1 MHLLLTDYNSIVG
14 DSCLDLIQEVHTVLM
29 KNWLSLLVCVLS
41 AVLN

>member
-14 DSCLDLIQEVHTVLM
+14 DSCLDLIQEVYTVLM
-29 KNWLSLLVCVLS
+29 KNWLSLLVCFLS